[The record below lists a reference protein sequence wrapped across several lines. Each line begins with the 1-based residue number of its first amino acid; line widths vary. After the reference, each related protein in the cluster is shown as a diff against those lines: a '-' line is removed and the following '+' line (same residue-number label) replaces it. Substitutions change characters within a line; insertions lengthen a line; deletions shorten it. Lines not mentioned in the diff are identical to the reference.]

1 MRRLLESLKRA
12 LITNGLANFDAELR
26 ETMRVDTHIRDLPE
40 GKKKIEGLETAS
52 RDSNPDDT
60 GFLMDFLTA
69 KLNSPLGSGHFFE
82 RL

>member
-12 LITNGLANFDAELR
+12 LITNSLANFDAELR
-26 ETMRVDTHIRDLPE
+26 ETMRVDTHISDLPE
-40 GKKKIEGLETAS
+40 GKKKIERLETAS
-52 RDSNPDDT
+52 RDGNPDDT

-69 KLNSPLGSGHFFE
+69 KLNSPFESGHFFE